1 MDQLEVE
8 CVEDIVGQLVIMK
21 KDSTDG
27 GTMPLLGSSWTIG
40 SDESCDLRIKNSEV
54 RALHVKINL
63 EDEVGGNNEIL
74 SGNFY

>member
-1 MDQLEVE
+1 
-8 CVEDIVGQLVIMK
+8 
-21 KDSTDG
+21 
-27 GTMPLLGSSWTIG
+27 
-40 SDESCDLRIKNSEV
+40 LRIKNSEV